1 MANRLIFGK
10 RYENDNEY
18 FANPLKF
25 NFAELHQVGELS
37 CEAGFQIE
45 EHRQNEFEI
54 SYIVTGKGTFITD
67 GKSCPVSENTV
78 FINTPGQMHAIR
90 ADCGTPLR
98 FCYLAFTFSGKQS
111 TDPEIERFYREWKS
125 AYTVQN
131 KDMLTPFSNIF
142 NELQIKNDF
151 YMAMVGAYTEQII
164 ISVYRAFGNR
174 EAGVPITQNG
184 ENRMG
189 SAAYTVMRY
198 IDQHYRDISDIRAVA
213 RQLGYSYTYLAHIF
227 KEKMDTT
234 IGGYIIKKKMEEAKW
249 LLRTGRMNVSQV
261 ASRLNYMSVQSFSN
275 SFKKSVGISPV
286 EFQNLCAKEAK
297 EKRCDEAPFE
307 TDIKGSRL

>member
-10 RYENDNEY
+10 RYEYDNEY

-25 NFAELHQVGELS
+25 NFVELHQVGELF
-37 CEAGFQIE
+37 CEAGFRIA

-67 GKSCPVSENTV
+67 GKSYPVSENAI
-78 FINTPGQMHAIR
+78 FINKPGQLHAIR
-90 ADCGTPLR
+90 ADLGTPLR

-111 TDPEIERFYREWKS
+111 ADPEIERFYREWKS
-125 AYTVQN
+125 ACTIQN
-131 KDMLTPFSNIF
+131 KDMLAPFSSIF
-142 NELQIKNDF
+142 NELQTKNDF
-151 YMAMVGAYTEQII
+151 YTAMVGAYTEQII
-164 ISVYRAFGNR
+164 INTCRAFENR
-174 EAGVPITQNG
+174 EVGAPLAQNG

-213 RQLGYSYTYLAHIF
+213 KQLGYSYTYLAHIF
-227 KEKMDTT
+227 KEKMDMT

-261 ASRLNYMSVQSFSN
+261 AARLNYMSVQSFSN
-275 SFKKSVGISPV
+275 SFKKSVGMSPA
-286 EFQNLCAKEAK
+286 EFQALCAKEAQQGQCGETPLK
-297 EKRCDEAPFE
+297 
-307 TDIKGSRL
+307 TDI